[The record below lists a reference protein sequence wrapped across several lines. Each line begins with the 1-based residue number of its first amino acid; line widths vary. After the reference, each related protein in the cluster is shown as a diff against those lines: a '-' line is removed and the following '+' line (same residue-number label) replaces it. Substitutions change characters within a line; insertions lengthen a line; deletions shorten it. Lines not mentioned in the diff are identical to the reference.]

1 VGWSERGRPARAQAT
16 QRWHRDP
23 YQRRSLIATKLGCMS
38 DFAPPAASPTER
50 MPAQVE
56 RAVVAR
62 LGRLDQAARR
72 LAQAVV
78 VLGERG
84 TGDY

>member
-1 VGWSERGRPARAQAT
+1 
-16 QRWHRDP
+16 
-23 YQRRSLIATKLGCMS
+23 MS

-84 TGDY
+84 TGDC